1 MRALA
6 FVAFLI
12 LLGTSLASCGHKGP
26 LQLPEPE
33 EALSDSFIES
43 TEPEA

>member
-12 LLGTSLASCGHKGP
+12 LCVTTLASCGHKGP

-33 EALSDSFIES
+33 EVLTNS